1 MGSGSDDAEYRAGGR
16 LRSFKRGKLG
26 FRVALSSGFVLFD
39 GTRQV
44 VTQAG
49 DHDANPEDE
58 LGRIDDRGDGVDR
71 GVQDCWNV
79 GQASGPSRCGTGR
92 LPTDSKQ
99 RREISHGIQE
109 HETPAD
115 PANGTFLVDIIV
127 VSEYPESESDG
138 RENGHRQDEAVTR
151 GFANVAVLRGQWC
164 AANCEQDIRDGYT
177 MLQLE
182 NAP

>member
-1 MGSGSDDAEYRAGGR
+1 MSSGSDDTEYRASGR
-16 LRSFKRGKLG
+16 LRSFERGELG

-49 DHDANPEDE
+49 DHDPDPEDE

-71 GVQDCWNV
+71 GVQDCRNV
-79 GQASGPSRCGTGR
+79 GQSCGRSRCGTGR

-99 RREISHGIQE
+99 RREITHCIQE

-127 VSEYPESESDG
+127 VSEYPECESEG
-138 RENGHRQDEAVTR
+138 REDSHRQDEAVAR
-151 GFANVAVLRGQWC
+151 RFANVAVLRGQGRT
-164 AANCEQDIRDGYT
+164 ANCEQGGRDGYT
-177 MLQLE
+177 MLQPE
-182 NAP
+182 NVP